1 MNLRL
6 ENKLA
11 LVTASSGGVGARV
24 IINGLSEKSV
34 NTAISSIR
42 EVNPEAW
49 LEPLVADSSQL
60 AGAETTLERFP
71 EIDILVSNL
80 GIYEPVGF
88 FEETDESWRRI
99 FEGEHPQR
107 CSPRP
112 SLPGEDAEPEN
123 GADRLRLE

>member
-11 LVTASSGGVGARV
+11 LVTASSGGEGARV

-49 LEPLVADSSQL
+49 LEP
-60 AGAETTLERFP
+60 
-71 EIDILVSNL
+71 
-80 GIYEPVGF
+80 
-88 FEETDESWRRI
+88 
-99 FEGEHPQR
+99 
-107 CSPRP
+107 
-112 SLPGEDAEPEN
+112 
-123 GADRLRLE
+123 